1 MGEKIIEK
9 ERFAL
14 NVGDIINRPR
24 GFGEIK
30 EKEQASYCEQASVF
44 LIMCV
49 ATTDGYH
56 TPPSAA
62 FQCELT
68 QMTLQ
73 GGTGLQ
79 PFLGNILFPIHV
91 GLTLH
96 QRSFFFSYTLII

>member
-1 MGEKIIEK
+1 LNIGNIIDH
-9 ERFAL
+9 AQ
-14 NVGDIINRPR
+14 

-49 ATTDGYH
+49 ATTDGHH

-68 QMTLQ
+68 QMKLQ
-73 GGTGLQ
+73 GGTRLQ
-79 PFLGNILFPIHV
+79 PHIGNILFPIDV
-91 GLTLH
+91 GFTLH
-96 QRSFFFSYTLII
+96 QRSFFFS